1 MSVIPDRGPTSCA
14 SPAGTWI
21 PSGKPR
27 RFWGDRFDFVVHP
40 YGAGTNCFN
49 GEIIPKCVDK
59 GRGIELVCRRFGA
72 SPAVAV
78 AFGDSMNDAAML
90 KRAGVSVAMGN
101 ACGELKALADVVC
114 EDVAHDGVYLELH
127 RMGLCG

>member
-1 MSVIPDRGPTSCA
+1 MSVIPDRGPISCA
-14 SPAGTWI
+14 SPAGTWR
-21 PSGKPR
+21 KPR

-49 GEIIPKCVDK
+49 GEIIPKGVDK

-72 SPAVAV
+72 SPAAAV